1 FDVQGY
7 FPYAMCVTLEGLSK
21 GFLTDRGIRNILLLA
36 RLKPGIRIEQAQA
49 SLNIIATRF
58 ATQFPESDE
67 GMNLKLYPE
76 IEARPRARSGHEA
89 SSVANLFLILAVLVL
104 LLACINVANLLL
116 VRATLRQREMAVRV
130 AMGASRGRLIRQLLT
145 ESIVLSI
152 FGGVIGLLMGFWL
165 STILS
170 SIRIQTDDAPFTLD
184 FSFDW
189 RVFVYAFGAM
199 LIGGIVVGIAPAL
212 RASPISPAEVLK
224 GESLRVAQDRNQ
236 LRNGLVMAEIA
247 ASLMLLIVAGLFW
260 QSLSNAE
267 RTDLGFDAN
276 NVLTLSTDPDG
287 VGYTQDQGRT
297 FYKELLPRIKALPG
311 VEIASLSSA
320 VPMGDNYF
328 DNTLVIPGYVPP
340 KGQPKPL
347 LEYSVVSPEYFQTLK
362 ITVVTGRGFT
372 DADRQETQ
380 HIAIINET
388 MAQKYWPKMNPIGQT
403 FALETHQDNYFH
415 VVGVV
420 KDSRNSAV
428 AGLIEPF
435 FYLALA
441 QNYTSLET
449 LEIRTIA
456 APETVK
462 AEVQK
467 VVGDIAPDLPV
478 FNVRTMKESLGGMRG
493 FLMYRIGADLAA
505 ALGMLG
511 LALAVIGVYGV
522 VSYSASQRT
531 HEIGIR
537 MALGAGRDKILKM
550 ILRNGFVLVSAGII
564 AGLLATIAISR
575 LVGQFLVGV
584 KSTDPI
590 TYIGVT
596 VILLFVSLLACY
608 LPARRA
614 AQVDPMEALRR
625 E

>member
-1 FDVQGY
+1 
-7 FPYAMCVTLEGLSK
+7 
-21 GFLTDRGIRNILLLA
+21 
-36 RLKPGIRIEQAQA
+36 
-49 SLNIIATRF
+49 
-58 ATQFPESDE
+58 
-67 GMNLKLYPE
+67 
-76 IEARPRARSGHEA
+76 
-89 SSVANLFLILAVLVL
+89 
-104 LLACINVANLLL
+104 
-116 VRATLRQREMAVRV
+116 
-130 AMGASRGRLIRQLLT
+130 
-145 ESIVLSI
+145 
-152 FGGVIGLLMGFWL
+152 
-165 STILS
+165 
-170 SIRIQTDDAPFTLD
+170 
-184 FSFDW
+184 
-189 RVFVYAFGAM
+189 
-199 LIGGIVVGIAPAL
+199 
-212 RASPISPAEVLK
+212 
-224 GESLRVAQDRNQ
+224 
-236 LRNGLVMAEIA
+236 
-247 ASLMLLIVAGLFW
+247 
-260 QSLSNAE
+260 
-267 RTDLGFDAN
+267 
-276 NVLTLSTDPDG
+276 
-287 VGYTQDQGRT
+287 
-297 FYKELLPRIKALPG
+297 
-311 VEIASLSSA
+311 
-320 VPMGDNYF
+320 
-328 DNTLVIPGYVPP
+328 
-340 KGQPKPL
+340 
-347 LEYSVVSPEYFQTLK
+347 
-362 ITVVTGRGFT
+362 
-372 DADRQETQ
+372 
-380 HIAIINET
+380 
-388 MAQKYWPKMNPIGQT
+388 
-403 FALETHQDNYFH
+403 
-415 VVGVV
+415 
-420 KDSRNSAV
+420 
-428 AGLIEPF
+428 
-435 FYLALA
+435 
-441 QNYTSLET
+441 
-449 LEIRTIA
+449 TIA